1 MSSGLLRSRIVV
13 AILLLISCGA
23 CSVSKSQS
31 AGSSVVVLVD
41 FSKSFVPLS
50 NDERALRVLSSAV
63 AELAQREWQPP
74 VVILWSRIQSA
85 SLISSPLCGP
95 YQFQQSLIKR
105 DNDDSSQIAQK
116 LETCASTTVHASIIT
131 TEQTPYTDI
140 SGAVALAAEQGENV
154 LGAKYV
160 VIVSDFVEDLPPGSH
175 AVKMHLN
182 GERVLL
188 LHRLGIDRTPLAL
201 VDHLARIRRWSE
213 ALRQAGAASV
223 TALPLDSITQQR
235 VVRALGAGNKTGTD
249 VVVLQDLPDTAR
261 LDVLKTL
268 ATTLSKAA
276 RDWNA
281 PVTVTW
287 ADMRDEPSSPWQ
299 MPPLEFTPRLIK
311 ASDESS
317 TNEFPMLLNECA
329 EGMKR
334 FSPGAKNGDLGA
346 SLDYYWSAGSLD
358 AQHVF
363 LIASSFPDSPKAER
377 NLPLDLSD
385 VRIVMLPAP
394 NQVDASDESAYLA
407 RVARWEK
414 RLKQQHASVCRVPF
428 NGVTMSSL
436 LGCIYEH

>member
-1 MSSGLLRSRIVV
+1 MSSGLLRSRV
-13 AILLLISCGA
+13 AATLLLVVSCSA

-31 AGSSVVVLVD
+31 AGSSLVVLVD

-50 NDERALRVLSSAV
+50 NDERALRELSSAA
-63 AELAQREWQPP
+63 AELTQQQWQPP

-105 DNDDSSQIAQK
+105 DNDDSSLIKQK
-116 LETCASTTVHASIIT
+116 LDACTTAIVKASSIAT
-131 TEQTPYTDI
+131 AQTPYTDI
-140 SGAVALAAEQGENV
+140 SGAIALAAEQGESV
-154 LGAKYV
+154 LGAKYL
-160 VIVSDFVEDLPPGSH
+160 VIISDFVEDLPPGSQ
-175 AVKMHLN
+175 AVKLHLN

-188 LHRLGIDRTPLAL
+188 LHKMGTDRKQPAL
-201 VDHLARIRRWSE
+201 VDHLAHIRQWSE
-213 ALRQAGAASV
+213 TLRQAGAASV
-223 TALPLDSITQQR
+223 TALPLNSITR
-235 VVRALGAGNKTGTD
+235 PRIVRALGAGTKTGTD

-268 ATTLSKAA
+268 ATALSKAA
-276 RDWNA
+276 RDWDS

-287 ADMRDEPSSPWQ
+287 ADMRDDPGSPVQ
-299 MPPLEFTPRLIK
+299 MPPLEFTPSLIK
-311 ASDESS
+311 ASDTSS
-317 TNEFPMLLNECA
+317 TKEFPLLLNECA

-346 SLDYYWSAGSLD
+346 SLNYYWSAGALD

-363 LIASSFPDSPKAER
+363 LIASSFPDSPRAER
-377 NLPLDLSD
+377 DLALDLTG

-394 NQVDASDESAYLA
+394 NQADASDESAYLA

-414 RLKQQHASVCRVPF
+414 RLKQQHANVCRLPF
-428 NGVTMSSL
+428 NGVTTSSL
-436 LGCIYEH
+436 LGCIYEQ